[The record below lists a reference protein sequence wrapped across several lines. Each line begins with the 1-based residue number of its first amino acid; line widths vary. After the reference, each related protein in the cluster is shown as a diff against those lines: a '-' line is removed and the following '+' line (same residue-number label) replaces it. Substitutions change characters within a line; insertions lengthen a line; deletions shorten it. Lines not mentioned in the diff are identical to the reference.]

1 MISNQKMMEVIIN
14 QKSVKKHRVTVY
26 SENIYQSH
34 II

>member
-14 QKSVKKHRVTVY
+14 QKSVKKQRVTVY